1 MSMSSPESR
10 ASQVANDLWILQRMA
25 EMIKSGNYEQA
36 TLVAETLAR
45 KLKAQSDLSRFTR
58 TPGQTLG

>member
-45 KLKAQSDLSRFTR
+45 KLKAQSDLSRLTR
-58 TPGQTLG
+58 TPGRTLG